1 MVTIKIPALPRGMF
15 SNLLGL
21 AGLVAAVVAVGGL
34 TGNWWW
40 SLLAAGVVSVALSYI
55 AHMNAV
61 QAQAQVDSPPREV
74 PRLASRSA

>member
-21 AGLVAAVVAVGGL
+21 AGLITIIAAVGGL

-40 SLLAAGVVSVALSYI
+40 SALTGGVVSVGLSYI
-55 AHMNAV
+55 AHVNAAR
-61 QAQAQVDSPPREV
+61 AQEDQQPARDVT
-74 PRLASRSA
+74 RLASRSA

>member
-1 MVTIKIPALPRGMF
+1 MVTIKIPALPHGMF

-21 AGLVAAVVAVGGL
+21 AGLITLVVAVGGL

-40 SLLAAGVVSVALSYI
+40 SVLAAGASAVGLSYI
-55 AHMNAV
+55 AHVNA
-61 QAQAQVDSPPREV
+61 AQAQEQQPARDV

>member
-21 AGLVAAVVAVGGL
+21 AGLIAAVVAIGGL

-55 AHMNAV
+55 AHMNA
-61 QAQAQVDSPPREV
+61 AQAQEQADSPRDV
-74 PRLASRSA
+74 PRLVSRSA

>member
-1 MVTIKIPALPRGMF
+1 MVTIKIPALPQGTF

-21 AGLVAAVVAVGGL
+21 AGLVTLIVAVGGL

-40 SLLAAGVVSVALSYI
+40 SALAAGAVAVGLSYI
-55 AHMNAV
+55 AHINA
-61 QAQAQVDSPPREV
+61 AQSQEQQPARDV

>member
-21 AGLVAAVVAVGGL
+21 AGLITLVAAVGGL

-40 SLLAAGVVSVALSYI
+40 SALAGGAVAVGLSYI
-55 AHMNAV
+55 AHVNA
-61 QAQAQVDSPPREV
+61 AQAQSQEQQPARDVT
-74 PRLASRSA
+74 RLASRSA